1 MAEFRGKDWAKK
13 AWSKVRDL
21 LPGAAQ
27 WNSLT
32 DKLHIGKQWTAVKTE
47 VSTNKKTLLQS
58 GGIIAAAALMVVAG
72 HYYVEANTTEVYRV
86 NVAGENVGI
95 LSQPHVYDD
104 YKKTR
109 EEQLAVQNPKVV
121 MELPKDALEL
131 TPEYTFKPKLNDQAV
146 LAILDQKIE
155 PQATGVQMKIDGR
168 AVGYVKDVNT
178 ANHVLNQMKESF
190 TEKPAA
196 PVQALSADKKNVPT
210 PEDVVVDRVEFVE
223 SIDLEKVPVQPQD
236 VIDPEEMLKRLKEGQ
251 EHPTLSVRVEETV
264 VSNQEVAY
272 ETEYIKD
279 ASMRA
284 GETETIKKGK
294 PGMKKQ
300 TYHVTMVNGVVV
312 EEKLLDE
319 VVTQEPVNTVIKRGT
334 KVIVGEG
341 TGKFAWPISGPSIS
355 STFGMRWGKL
365 HKGLDMTG
373 NRTIMAA
380 DHGVVEQAGFHH
392 DYGNYVIIN
401 HKNGYKTV
409 YMHMSQITTKSGAVV
424 QKGDKIG
431 VMGATGQAFGVHLH
445 FEIHQNGT
453 PVNPMKYLNR

>member
-1 MAEFRGKDWAKK
+1 MAEFRGKDWANK
-13 AWSKVRDL
+13 AWSKAKAL
-21 LPGAAQ
+21 LPSAAQ

-32 DKLHIGKQWTAVKTE
+32 DKLHIGKQWSSIKQE
-47 VSTNKKTLLQS
+47 ISTNKKTLLQS
-58 GGIIAAAALMVVAG
+58 SGIVAAAALIVVAG
-72 HYYVEANTTEVYRV
+72 YSYVAANTTEVYRV
-86 NVAGENVGI
+86 EVAGENVGI
-95 LSQPHVYDD
+95 LSQPRVYDD

-109 EEQLAVQNPKVV
+109 EQKLAVENPKVV
-121 MELPKDALEL
+121 MELPKNALAL
-131 TPEYTFKPKLNDQAV
+131 VPEFTFRPDLNDQAV
-146 LAILDQKIE
+146 LALLDQKIK
-155 PQATGVQMKIDGR
+155 PQAIAVELRVDGV
-168 AVGYVKDVNT
+168 AVGYVKDEAT
-178 ANHVLNQMKESF
+178 ANYVLAQMKESY
-190 TEKPAA
+190 TEKAPAKVRTLA
-196 PVQALSADKKNVPT
+196 ADTKNSPID
-210 PEDVVVDRVEFVE
+210 EDVVIDRVEFVE

-264 VSNQEVAY
+264 ESNQEIAFA
-272 ETEYIKD
+272 TEYIKD

-284 GETETIKKGK
+284 GETETVKKGK
-294 PGMKKQ
+294 TGMKKQ
-300 TYHVTMVNGVVV
+300 TYHVTMINGVVV
-312 EEKLLDE
+312 DEKLLDE

-341 TGKFAWPISGPSIS
+341 TGKFAWPIYGPSIS
-355 STFGMRWGKL
+355 SSFGQRWGKL
-365 HKGLDMTG
+365 HKGIDMTG

-409 YMHMSQITTKSGAVV
+409 YMHMSQLTTKRGAIV

-445 FEIHQNGT
+445 FEIHLNGT
-453 PVNPMKYLNR
+453 PVNPMKYMNR